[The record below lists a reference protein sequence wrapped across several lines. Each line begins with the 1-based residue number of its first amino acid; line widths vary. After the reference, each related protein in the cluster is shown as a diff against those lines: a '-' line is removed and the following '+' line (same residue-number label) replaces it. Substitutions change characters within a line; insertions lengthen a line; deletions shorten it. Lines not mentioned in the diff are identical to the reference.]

1 MIHVTGFGIAVYSV
15 FVYNLLCYMLTYEDM
30 LEGSSHTD
38 LCHEQGRGRCDGLSC
53 RSLDKGET
61 LRA

>member
-1 MIHVTGFGIAVYSV
+1 
-15 FVYNLLCYMLTYEDM
+15 M
-30 LEGSSHTD
+30 LEGSSHID

-61 LRA
+61 LRALDSVGNIVRVKVIFSADLSCSKAAVWF